1 MQLPSCC
8 HCWELQVTVLH
19 CQWLLAVVAS
29 PASFTGLLPAGS
41 LYSTFAT
48 CYMKLAGDDMDL
60 GPSFQQH
67 LDKAH
72 QEQHH
77 AALKQPTAAE
87 VSAMPKLHLNH
98 PDIRDNGL
106 YQVKQQAPGGVCC

>member
-1 MQLPSCC
+1 MLQLLP
-8 HCWELQVTVLH
+8 
-19 CQWLLAVVAS
+19 LLGVAGDCR
-29 PASFTGLLPAGS
+29 PLPLVAGKAGLYRPFTGLLPAGS

-48 CYMKLAGDDMDL
+48 CYMKLAGDDLDL

-67 LDKAH
+67 MDKAY

-77 AALKQPTAAE
+77 AALFKQPTAAE

-106 YQVKQQAPGGVCC
+106 YQVKQQALGGACC